1 MKKNILSKIKCL
13 VLAASA
19 LMCFSCGND
28 LDLADAPAG
37 KTKVLIGSVMRTAF
51 PDYDTSDFRDVV
63 LSGKLH
69 GTSAAETTY
78 AEWQTLSSAV
88 AEMNSAVYD
97 LTLTAK
103 AGGFT
108 YKGTLENQNISGTS
122 VTLTFPMKM
131 YSVDSSELSG
141 TGSFEVK
148 LAFKSTD
155 VTKVKATLYTVTN
168 SNEVIVSDYS
178 DKNIS
183 ITTGDG
189 TDGISSSYKVAV
201 TSGENLAGGHY
212 VVKWDLYAG
221 NVKLVNKESVFEDI
235 YIDSGKTSKSVKKL
249 DSTEAKFNLTFNL
262 NGGSWKDG
270 YTAPS
275 AYSRIEKPALP
286 QEANL
291 NERNGFSFD
300 GWYTSEDF
308 SGSAVTSIS
317 SSTSGDLTYYAKWT
331 AKTGSLSLT
340 GNMDG
345 AEFKFCS
352 APTSFKADEDVILPR
367 PVKEGYNFRGW
378 YADPAKANGTVAE
391 ELGDRIA
398 RTSKIPYSENVTLY
412 AKWEPVTKVSMVYA
426 YDIAKITA
434 KTGDNKIP
442 LTHVC
447 MAFIA
452 HETGTTDIQYRDY
465 NDSTTMSKVNAFR
478 AAYPN
483 TKLIG
488 SYAGGDE
495 GSHKCS
501 ELIADDANAAANRK
515 VIIQNIVD
523 FVAKYNLDGVDLDWE
538 YFGSYDKYN
547 PVYAEFTT
555 ELRAAL
561 DENFRDYILLTI
573 AVQKGKNFHQNSL
586 IKEMLCKFDFIGLM
600 TYDCGSSFRGEF
612 SSTSADSNGQTRY
625 VMGTKKV
632 PHISFNGRHKTS
644 TYVNG
649 DSTTG
654 SDTSDVSAVIN
665 AYAATTGADKLV
677 AGIGYYG
684 HAYYILPSGFQ
695 VEVPSDET
703 DNYRDKGKKSGA
715 SKAYYATVA
724 DIANDKIVE
733 GLATIHPAQGSTY
746 SAADWGNYNSSKGYY
761 RWDYKQQKIAA
772 GSTYD
777 YSVWKSFAKEQ
788 GIDKGKIVTTGHF
801 TSQDSCIAYSYFQT
815 DVNYTFTTTDGVS
828 HTEKLYALFI
838 YDDVT
843 AITNKVSQYVKPVSQ
858 GGLGCGGAMAW
869 VFEGDAD
876 NDLHGALNDAVMDNC
891 TLPAQE
897 WTYPAG
903 GHGAYQPPKIVKVT
917 RNAESATKW
926 QAIVNGFEV
935 GLNDVVTVTIKA
947 PGSYT
952 EPYLRSVNSST
963 SYTKFRPTNK
973 TASSE
978 LSGYDVLTATASEDT
993 AGLLITLDSG
1003 AFATGSALD
1012 AYIAEITINNVPV
1025 DLYDVGSGGSYSAT
1039 VSLIDPP
1046 NN

>member
-37 KTKVLIGSVMRTAF
+37 KTKVFIGSEMRTAF
-51 PDYDTSDFRDVV
+51 PDYNSADFTDVV
-63 LSGKLH
+63 LSGKVH

-108 YKGTLENQNISGTS
+108 YKGTLENQNISGAS

-148 LAFKSTD
+148 LAFKSSD
-155 VTKVKATLYTVTN
+155 VTKVKATLYKVTN
-168 SNEVIVSDYS
+168 STEVIVSDYS

-212 VVKWDLYAG
+212 VLTWKLYAG
-221 NVKLVNKESVFEDI
+221 DVKLVDSDATREDI
-235 YIDSGKTSKSVKKL
+235 YIDNGKTSKSVKKL

-345 AEFKFCS
+345 AEFRYCS
-352 APTSFKADEDVILPR
+352 APTSYKADEDVILPR

-378 YADPAKANGTVAE
+378 YTDPAKANGTEPEV
-391 ELGDRIA
+391 LGDRIA
-398 RTSKIPYSENVTLY
+398 RTSKIPYAENVTLY

-426 YDIAKITA
+426 YDIGKITE
-434 KTGDNKIP
+434 KTGVNKIP

-447 MAFIA
+447 MAFVA

-465 NDSTTMSKVNAFR
+465 SDSETKSKVNAFR

-483 TKLIG
+483 TKLIS

-501 ELIADDANAAANRK
+501 ELIANDANAAANRK

-573 AVQKGKNFHQNSL
+573 AVQKGKNFHQNTG
-586 IKEMLCKFDFIGLM
+586 IREMLCKFDFIGLM
-600 TYDCGSSFRGEF
+600 TYDCGSSQRGEF
-612 SSTSADSNGQTRY
+612 STASAKDANGQTQY
-625 VMGTKKV
+625 VMGTSKV

-644 TYVNG
+644 TWVSG
-649 DSTTG
+649 DSTTSG
-654 SDTSDVSAVIN
+654 DTSDVSAVIN
-665 AYAATTGADKLV
+665 AYAAITGADKLV

-684 HAYYILPSGFQ
+684 HAYYILPGSYK
-695 VEVPSDET
+695 VAVPTTET
-703 DNYRDKGKKSGA
+703 DSHRSKGIRSGE
-715 SKAYYATVA
+715 SEAYYANVS
-724 DIANDKIVE
+724 DIADDKTVE
-733 GLATIHPAQGSTY
+733 GLATIHPAQGTTF
-746 SAADWGNYNSSKGYY
+746 SAAYWGNYNSDKGYY

-777 YSVWKSFAKEQ
+777 YSVWKSFAKAE
-788 GIDKGKIVTTGHF
+788 GKDKGKTVTTGHF
-801 TSQDSCIAYSYFQT
+801 TSQDKCIAYSYFET

-843 AITNKVSQYVKPVSQ
+843 AITNKVTQYVKPVAE

-876 NDLHGALNDAVMDNC
+876 NDLHGALNDAVMNNC
-891 TLPAQE
+891 AYPTQD
-897 WTYPAG
+897 WTYPTG
-903 GHGAYQPPKIVKVT
+903 GHGAYVPPKLVKVT
-917 RNAESATKW
+917 GSGNSSSDRFQFTL
-926 QAIVNGFEV
+926 NGFSVAQNNSLKVIIKIPEPASGSV
-935 GLNDVVTVTIKA
+935 EPLLRSADNDHAKYQPTTVSAITSGDWA
-947 PGSYT
+947 GYT
-952 EPYLRSVNSST
+952 E
-963 SYTKFRPTNK
+963 
-973 TASSE
+973 
-978 LSGYDVLTATASEDT
+978 LTATASAKSDN
-993 AGLLITLDSG
+993 GLMITLN
-1003 AFATGSALD
+1003 GSFSNSVTYE
-1012 AYIAEITINNVPV
+1012 AYIAEITINDEPVTLNNV
-1025 DLYDVGSGGSYSAT
+1025 SGTGVT
-1039 VSLIDPP
+1039 LIDPP